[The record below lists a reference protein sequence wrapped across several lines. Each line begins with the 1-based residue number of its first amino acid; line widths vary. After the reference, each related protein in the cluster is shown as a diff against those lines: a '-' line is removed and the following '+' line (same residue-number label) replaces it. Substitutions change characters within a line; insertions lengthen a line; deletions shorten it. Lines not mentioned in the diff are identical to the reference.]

1 MTRVSWFRLILGLV
15 LGLILGLYYA
25 WFASPRQ
32 IHQSTPQD
40 LSPDFQNEYRTLV
53 ASAFASTGNLTI
65 ARTRLDLLDDF
76 NPASVLSDLAQSH
89 LATGRADEEVRAVA
103 QLASALEHSLSATDS
118 TLTFTP
124 EASSS
129 DPSPSPSP
137 IGATAQPTATNTPM
151 PAFRLVSI
159 EKVCDP
165 NLTSSLI
172 QVIVEDVA
180 GEGVPGVGVVII
192 WDQGEDRFLTGMKPE
207 FGLGYGDFTMQEG
220 VTYALQIA
228 STFESVTNL
237 KAQDCTL
244 SEGGIYPG
252 SMLLRFEQP

>member
-76 NPASVLSDLAQSH
+76 NPASVLNDLAQSH

-103 QLASALEHSLSATDS
+103 QLASALGEGLSTTDP
-118 TLTFTP
+118 TLTSSP

-129 DPSPSPSP
+129 DPSPSP

-165 NLTSSLI
+165 NLISSLI

-228 STFESVTNL
+228 STFESVSNL

-252 SMLLRFEQP
+252 SVLLRFKQQ